1 MLFFLLLFFQYKF
14 VVTCSLML
22 FVMKVSI
29 GWHNYQDSHLMEY
42 IDDKEVRID
51 FFTVGVAL
59 LIASEEEYNV
69 YVQVEVQRK
78 IP

>member
-29 GWHNYQDSHLMEY
+29 GWHNYRDSYLIDY
-42 IDDKEVRID
+42 IDDQEVRID
-51 FFTVGVAL
+51 FSTVGVAL